1 MPPSLA
7 KFNQLENLPTAITDT
22 EAPVVIPKRECDLE
36 APVSPLQGR

>member
-22 EAPVVIPKRECDLE
+22 EAPVVIPDLE